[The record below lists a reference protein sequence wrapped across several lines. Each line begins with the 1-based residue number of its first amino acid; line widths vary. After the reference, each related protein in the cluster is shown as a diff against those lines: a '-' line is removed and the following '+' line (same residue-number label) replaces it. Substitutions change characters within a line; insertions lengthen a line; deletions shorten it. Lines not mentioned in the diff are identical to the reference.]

1 MKMAKIRYR
10 LYDAFPTKAGARSA
24 AKDLRFAGDRA
35 TTKKIAP
42 QAGGRLNWGVFVG
55 GRRKIRL
62 KNR

>member
-1 MKMAKIRYR
+1 MARIKYK

-35 TTKKIAP
+35 TSKQIAP
-42 QAGGRLNWGVFVG
+42 QAGGRLKWGVFVG
-55 GRRKIRL
+55 GRRKIGL